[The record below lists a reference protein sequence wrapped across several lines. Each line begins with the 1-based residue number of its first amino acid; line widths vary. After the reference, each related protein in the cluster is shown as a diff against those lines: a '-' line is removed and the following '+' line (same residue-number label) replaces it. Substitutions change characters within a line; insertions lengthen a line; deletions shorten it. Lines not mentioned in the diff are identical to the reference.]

1 MWECHAQALPA
12 SRTANRHDP
21 NGARR
26 LRCRRVE
33 KSSAEGRRP
42 AHIRGRGPRRP
53 HRPTLPWAASDAAAL
68 MTETS
73 SSAPHAPSVT
83 VTERVAW

>member
-1 MWECHAQALPA
+1 MEPVPA
-12 SRTANRHDP
+12 YLIAFFWR
-21 NGARR
+21 
-26 LRCRRVE
+26 
-33 KSSAEGRRP
+33 
-42 AHIRGRGPRRP
+42 IRKHSGEDADRRP

-73 SSAPHAPSVT
+73 SSIPHAPNVT